1 MIKLVR
7 TKPEILS
14 IWQLS
19 CGSDTQCGVFLL
31 AIQCHFSI
39 AEVWGW
45 EVKFLESLVN
55 LDKTN
60 EVFFWCKDEHLGA
73 VKHIY

>member
-1 MIKLVR
+1 M
-7 TKPEILS
+7 LS

-19 CGSDTQCGVFLL
+19 CGSVTQCGIFLL
-31 AIQCHFSI
+31 AVQCLFSI
-39 AEVWGW
+39 VEVWGW

-60 EVFFWCKDEHLGA
+60 EVFWCKDEHIGA